1 MSKFLIVG
9 LGNIGAEYANTRH
22 NIGFD
27 VVHAFVTKHGGS
39 FRVDRLAYV
48 ADIKWKGKQIVCICP
63 TTFMNLSGKAFKY
76 WLDKEKVLIENTLT
90 VVDDLALP
98 IDKIR
103 LRKAGTHAG
112 HNGLKDIQAILGSDA
127 YAKLRFGIGDN
138 YPKGMQADF
147 VLSKWLKTEEPT
159 IKLKIETCIEIIEN
173 FIIVGIDQT
182 MSKYNNLVINP
193 GCREKTCEILLK
205 ICKYNTLRL

>member
-48 ADIKWKGKQIVCICP
+48 ADIKWKGKQMVCICP

-90 VVDDLALP
+90 AVDDLALP

-193 GCREKTCEILLK
+193 
-205 ICKYNTLRL
+205 